1 MDAFCHEQ
9 GDQYDPE
16 YDLGEA
22 DYNSMDAF
30 CHEQGDQYDPEYD
43 LGEADSSLNRMR
55 IVILGPVQL
64 APKHCDCSRCEWHGD
79 DKPCVQKYVTMH
91 QMKKHYND
99 CLVSK
104 TIDLKA
110 QTLATIGQMQ
120 SDFRAAMKVK
130 DEQAVLVRSQHNAF
144 MARLPKESRAGKERR
159 LQQKQKD
166 LLEKL
171 SNRPVQKAG
180 FKKRIVKDTPV
191 EVVKARRAL
200 RRKESRDKKKE
211 VERAA
216 NFKAVEPSET
226 AVETAQVET
235 RNTEAQVEAVAQVE
249 KIDTAEQVDPSA
261 VETAQVETT
270 AQVEKIDTAEQVDP
284 SVVEAVAQVEK
295 IYTAEQV
302 DPSAVETVQV
312 ETTAQVEKI
321 DTAEQVDPSVVE
333 TTAQVEMRVEE
344 VWQEVKKMPAKK
356 GVALP
361 NPAHKLA
368 CTQMCRSVGTNEHCR
383 HGINCRFAH
392 DTSELV
398 FLECSFGFGCR
409 NVDRQSSGVYKNKG
423 GKTCNHMHPG
433 ETKASVCNRAGIK
446 TDKSISMPTAPSTS
460 SKTIKTYQS
469 SDQDKTKTVCRSVGT
484 DEPCRHGSNCRFSHE
499 EIVIRVPKEL
509 ALQAMEIAMKSGKTN
524 IRIEIV

>member
-1 MDAFCHEQ
+1 MSTANSMDAFCHKQ

-91 QMKKHYND
+91 QMNKHYND
-99 CLVSK
+99 CMVSK
-104 TIDLKA
+104 TLDLKA
-110 QTLATIGQMQ
+110 QTIATIGQMQ
-120 SDFRAAMKVK
+120 SDFRAAMKEK
-130 DEQAVLVRSQHNAF
+130 DEQSALLRSQHNAF
-144 MARLPKESRAGKERR
+144 MSSLPKESRAGKERR

-166 LLEKL
+166 FLEKL

-180 FKKRIVKDTPV
+180 FKKRVVKDTPV

-200 RRKESRDKKKE
+200 RRKESRDNKKKEE

-216 NFKAVEPSET
+216 NFKV
-226 AVETAQVET
+226 
-235 RNTEAQVEAVAQVE
+235 
-249 KIDTAEQVDPSA
+249 VDA
-261 VETAQVETT
+261 
-270 AQVEKIDTAEQVDP
+270 
-284 SVVEAVAQVEK
+284 SVVEGA
-295 IYTAEQV
+295 
-302 DPSAVETVQV
+302 VQV
-312 ETTAQVEKI
+312 ETSIVHTAVE
-321 DTAEQVDPSVVE
+321 ESVVH
-333 TTAQVEMRVEE
+333 TAVEE
-344 VWQEVKKMPAKK
+344 SVVHTAVEESVVHTAVEESVVHTAVEESVVHTAVEEIWQEVKKPPAKK
-356 GVALP
+356 SVALP
-361 NPAHKLA
+361 AHNLA
-368 CTQMCRSVGTNEHCR
+368 CTQMCRSVGTNEPCR
-383 HGINCRFAH
+383 HGNNCRFAH

-398 FLECSFGFGCR
+398 FFYCSFGVGCR
-409 NVDRQSSGVYKNKG
+409 NVDRQPSGVYKNKT
-423 GKTCNHMHPG
+423 GKTCNHLHPG
-433 ETKASVCNRAGIK
+433 ETKASVCNRVGIK
-446 TDKSISMPTAPSTS
+446 TDKKISMP
-460 SKTIKTYQS
+460 IKTQPS
-469 SDQDKTKTVCRSVGT
+469 NDQDKTMCSRSVRT
-484 DEPCRHGSNCRFSHE
+484 ED

>member
-1 MDAFCHEQ
+1 MMRDNVRRNMMSTANSMDAFCHKQ

-91 QMKKHYND
+91 QMNKHYND
-99 CLVSK
+99 CMVSK
-104 TIDLKA
+104 TLDLKA
-110 QTLATIGQMQ
+110 QTIASIGQMQ
-120 SDFRAAMKVK
+120 SDFRAAMKEK
-130 DEQAVLVRSQHNAF
+130 DEQSALLRSQHNAF
-144 MARLPKESRAGKERR
+144 MSSLPKESRAGKERR

-166 LLEKL
+166 FLEKL

-180 FKKRIVKDTPV
+180 FKKRVVKDTPV

-200 RRKESRDKKKE
+200 RRKESRDNKKKEE

-216 NFKAVEPSET
+216 NFKVVDASETAAQVEPSVVDASET
-226 AVETAQVET
+226 A
-235 RNTEAQVEAVAQVE
+235 
-249 KIDTAEQVDPSA
+249 S
-261 VETAQVETT
+261 
-270 AQVEKIDTAEQVDP
+270 QVDP
-284 SVVEAVAQVEK
+284 SVVDASD
-295 IYTAEQV
+295 TASQV
-302 DPSAVETVQV
+302 DPSFVAPVEASETASQVDLSVVET
-312 ETTAQVEKI
+312 AHVEKI
-321 DTAEQVDPSVVE
+321 DTSAQVDAV
-333 TTAQVEMRVEE
+333 AQVDASIEQ
-344 VWQEVKKMPAKK
+344 VWQEVKKLPAKK
-356 GVALP
+356 SVALP
-361 NPAHKLA
+361 NPTHKLA
-368 CTQMCRSVGTNEHCR
+368 CTQMCRSVGTNEPCM
-383 HGINCRFAH
+383 HGNNCRFAH

-398 FLECSFGFGCR
+398 FLYCYFGLGCR
-409 NVDRQSSGVYKNKG
+409 NVDRQSSGVYKNKT

-446 TDKSISMPTAPSTS
+446 SMPTVLSTS
-460 SKTIKTYQS
+460 SKPIKTQPS
-469 SDQDKTKTVCRSVGT
+469 TDQDKTKTMCRSVGT
-484 DEPCRHGSNCRFSHE
+484 DEPCRHGSNCRFSHEE